1 MMTIVCECP
10 VCGKEYEVEVKL
22 DDFLAWRL
30 GGLAQNCFPYL
41 SATERECLIS
51 GMCPK
56 CQDKMFGIEEE
67 EEEMTEE
74 DLYFANLSPEE
85 LEEYLKNL

>member
-1 MMTIVCECP
+1 MTISWHGDRV
-10 VCGKEYEVEVKL
+10 VLHRIV
-22 DDFLAWRL
+22 
-30 GGLAQNCFPYL
+30 
-41 SATERECLIS
+41 SLI
-51 GMCPK
+51 CPK